1 MSKKYLFPYEL
12 IELNWRFWSFMGLL
26 AVGRLSA
33 LSFPVAEFSGYIDPL
48 YSPTVLILPL
58 PTLFRLSCYAYRKD
72 YHRHIFDHPL
82 GLQERQRGR
91 GRTQSPTPERG
102 TPSSSS
108 GTSTG
113 TSCTLGSQSSRSSTM
128 TSTTR

>member
-12 IELNWRFWSFMGLL
+12 VEINWRLWSFL
-26 AVGRLSA
+26 AILAIGGFAA

-72 YHRHIFDHPL
+72 YHRHVFQHPL
-82 GLQERQRGR
+82 GCRNSQRDEKHSQPYTGERNAFFQF
-91 GRTQSPTPERG
+91 
-102 TPSSSS
+102 
-108 GTSTG
+108 
-113 TSCTLGSQSSRSSTM
+113 
-128 TSTTR
+128 